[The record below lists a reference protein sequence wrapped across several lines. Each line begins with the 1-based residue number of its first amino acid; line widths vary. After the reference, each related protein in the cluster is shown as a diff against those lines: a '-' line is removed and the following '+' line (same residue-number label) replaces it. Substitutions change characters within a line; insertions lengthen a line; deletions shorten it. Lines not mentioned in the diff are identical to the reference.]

1 MSDLVGLL
9 WVFVLVL
16 VNGFF
21 VAAEFA
27 LVSVRRTRIDQLAN
41 EGSSRARLTQ
51 SVLKDLDLYI
61 AATQL
66 GITMASLGIGF
77 LAEPAIKHLA
87 APTLL
92 SWGIEA
98 GNVTTISFILA
109 FTLSTALH
117 IVFGELAPKSLAL
130 QRSEDVSML
139 VSIPLIGFAIV
150 FRPFIYVLNATGNG
164 IVRMFG
170 LKPVPGHHSAHSE
183 EEIRMIVSASRQEGV
198 LEEQEKELLNNVF
211 DLSDTPVR
219 AIMTPRVDMIAIE
232 ENAPLRRLMTLNE
245 EHGYSRVPIF
255 RDTTDNIVG
264 VAYIGD
270 LLRHL
275 DRLDTVTV
283 GQIARAT
290 VFAPENMKVLDLFP
304 LLQRKKTHL
313 AIVVDEFGGTAGIV
327 TLEDAVEEVVGE
339 IYDENDDEEDEKL
352 FTLLEDGSYLFDA
365 TINCTEVE
373 KTLGIDL
380 DDQIQGNYETL
391 SGFLF
396 HQFEYIPRPGEET
409 SAAGW
414 TFHVAEADD
423 RRVLKIRAFR
433 KEHGSGHGGGHTT
446 STSADGATPPASA
459 TG

>member
-51 SVLKDLDLYI
+51 TVLKDLDLYI

-77 LAEPAIKHLA
+77 LAEPALEHLA

-92 SWGIEA
+92 GWGIEA
-98 GNVTTISFILA
+98 GNVTTISFVLA

-139 VSIPLIGFAIV
+139 VSIPMIGFAIV

-164 IVRMFG
+164 VVRMFG

-232 ENAPLRRLMTLNE
+232 ENAPLRRLMILNE

-275 DRLDTVTV
+275 DRLDNVTV

-373 KTLGIDL
+373 KTLRIDL

-433 KEHGSGHGGGHTT
+433 QESAS
-446 STSADGATPPASA
+446 STSSSAEGATPPASA